1 VTAVERHRL
10 AWQTGQRAPLG
21 IGTTTYNDPDEYQA
35 SFGVAKINLVFACRG
50 EFKARLTS
58 VALPNLHLLSAQETL
73 PRIASVSLAPNPVI
87 VAFPT
92 RFDSPIVWGG
102 VELRRGDVIF
112 HSRGEHMHHRTSGE
126 VRWAIMSVMPEHLA
140 KFGRILTGV
149 ELTPPPVGRILRP
162 PKSAAMLLKRL
173 HARACR
179 LAQTNPEIIARRE
192 ISHAMEQELL
202 HALVNCVVSAE
213 PVGCNTARQ
222 RHATLMSQF
231 EEVLEHRFD
240 CPLNAAEFCAAAG
253 VSARILRLSCNEF
266 LGVSPGHYDRLRRL
280 NLVRAALRHAD
291 PASTSV
297 STKAIRHGFSE
308 HGRFAVLYRTIF
320 GETPSATL
328 RGSCLTLGPERCAEF
343 A

>member
-1 VTAVERHRL
+1 VERHRL
-10 AWQTGQRAPLG
+10 AWHTGQRTPLG

-35 SFGVAKINLVFACRG
+35 SFGVAKVNLVFACRG

-102 VELRRGDVIF
+102 VELRRGDIVF
-112 HSRGEHMHHRTSGE
+112 HSRGERMHHRTSGE
-126 VRWAIMSVMPEHLA
+126 VRWAIMSVLPEHLA
-140 KFGRILTGV
+140 KIGRILTGV
-149 ELTPPPVGRILRP
+149 ELTAPPVGRILRP
-162 PKSAAMLLKRL
+162 PKSAALLLRRL

-202 HALVNCVVSAE
+202 HALVICLASAH
-213 PVGCNTARQ
+213 PLGCNAARQ
-222 RHATLMSQF
+222 RHANLMLQF
-231 EEVLEHRFD
+231 EDVLAKHID
-240 CPLNAAEFCAAAG
+240 CPLQTAKFCETAG

-266 LGVSPGHYDRLRRL
+266 LGISPGHYDRLRRL

-297 STKAIRHGFSE
+297 SKTAIRHGFSE
-308 HGRFAVLYRTIF
+308 LGRFAVLYRTIF

-328 RGSCLTLGPERCAEF
+328 HGSCLTRGAEKHAEF